1 MVYRLKGWAYQ
12 LEVASKEAQ
21 VANQFKSE
29 FLANISHELRTPL
42 NGIIGSLQLIID
54 GFCDTRE
61 EEIDFLK
68 QANNSAI
75 HLLRIIDDI
84 LDICKIESRTLS
96 MTFENVNII
105 KLLQETID
113 SFQEEIRKKSLF
125 LKINISEPSIIVDA
139 DSAKLKQV
147 FANVISNAIKFTET
161 GSINISTSLE
171 YNGSIVSE
179 NTNYLPEN
187 HSQKQNQVLV
197 IIEDTGIGINPEQ
210 QDKLFQPFVMV
221 DGTKTRK
228 FGGNGLG
235 LAISRSLMEMMNGSI
250 TLYSEGVDRGTTVDI
265 TMPITE
271 IQLPQENIK
280 FKQKLN

>member
-84 LDICKIESRTLS
+84 LDIRKIESRTLS